1 MGTWGYGA
9 FENDSAADWLEE
21 LVETTDCK
29 SLVKPIRTVVRSK
42 RKVDLDDCLEAIA
55 GAEILAGARYVP
67 PRNLPRRVSS
77 WVERVGLVPSND
89 DLGMAQIAV
98 ARVAKCSELEEC
110 WEATAKL
117 KAWRRELAKL
127 AKRLASATKA
137 PRPRRAAKSLRQPK
151 ETLAEFI
158 IGVSQNPTATRLDA
172 LLKKLESISNP
183 NSLVGGMCAG
193 QRLNRL
199 TPLHWVASRGLIE
212 AARVLLARG
221 AQVDMK
227 PDSLSGPPV
236 VFAIEGNHLEMVGL
250 LLEAGAAK
258 ETALM
263 AAIAKDQPA
272 MIGLILNHGAKV
284 NGVGN
289 DGWTPLGY
297 AARLGSLK
305 AAELLLELGADVN
318 ASGKDA
324 DGADDR
330 ETPLHHAAT
339 GRLLAEGSREASR
352 FHSVATLLVKAGAL
366 VDRLNAQGETPLDI
380 AKEARATS
388 LVRLLSSPAN

>member
-9 FENDSAADWLEE
+9 FENDSAADWLDE

-29 SLVKPIRTVVRSK
+29 SLLKPIRAVLSSK
-42 RKVDLDDCLEAIA
+42 RKLDLDDCLEAIA
-55 GAEILAGARYVP
+55 GAEILAGARYSP
-67 PRNLPRRVSS
+67 PRNLPRQVSS
-77 WVERVGLVPSND
+77 WVERIGLVPSDD
-89 DLGMAQIAV
+89 DLGMAQVAV
-98 ARVAKCSELEEC
+98 ARVAKSSELEEC
-110 WEATAKL
+110 WGAKV

-127 AKRLASATKA
+127 AKRIATATKA
-137 PRPRRAAKSLRQPK
+137 PRPRRAAKSLRKPK
-151 ETLAEFI
+151 ETLAELI
-158 IGVSQNPTATRLDA
+158 IQVSQNPTATRLEA
-172 LLKKLESISNP
+172 LLKKLERIPNP
-183 NSLVGGMCAG
+183 NSLVGGMSKG

-199 TPLHWVASRGLIE
+199 TPLHWVASRGLVE

-227 PDSLSGPPV
+227 PDLLCGPPV
-236 VFAIEGNHLEMVGL
+236 EFAIEGNHREMVGL

-272 MIGLILNHGAKV
+272 MIELILNHGAGV
-284 NGVGN
+284 NDVGN

-297 AARLGSLK
+297 AARLGSPK
-305 AAELLLELGADVN
+305 AAELLLKQGADVN

-330 ETPLHHAAT
+330 ETPLHHAAA
-339 GRLLAEGSREASR
+339 GRLLAGGSREASR
-352 FHSVATLLVKAGAL
+352 FLSVVTLLVKAGARI
-366 VDRLNAQGETPLDI
+366 DALNAQGETPLDI

-388 LVRLLSSPAN
+388 LVRLLSSPAH